1 VRSVLKE
8 QFRQEVE
15 TVGNHRG
22 GIAGM
27 TIGWQEQLRPGVAL
41 KGIVQQATAALI
53 AMDAE
58 RLEEL
63 ALCCAD
69 LNREWDKS
77 GACGRA
83 VSDLR
88 GVESDRNLL
97 KAILSETRANLTVL
111 SRLHT
116 IRLREA
122 LYLESRQSLSRAA
135 EEAEAFG
142 MWMHQER
149 TPDYG
154 DN

>member
-1 VRSVLKE
+1 
-8 QFRQEVE
+8 
-15 TVGNHRG
+15 
-22 GIAGM
+22 M
-27 TIGWQEQLRPGVAL
+27 TIGWQEQLRQGGAL
-41 KGIVQQATAALI
+41 KGIVQQATVALI

-69 LNREWDKS
+69 LNREWDES
-77 GACGRA
+77 GARTRA
-83 VSDLR
+83 ASELR
-88 GVESDRNLL
+88 GAGNDLNLL
-97 KAILSETRANLTVL
+97 KSILRETRANLTVL

-122 LYLESRQSLSRAA
+122 LYLETRRSSGSTQ

-142 MWMHQER
+142 LWMSQER

>member
-1 VRSVLKE
+1 
-8 QFRQEVE
+8 
-15 TVGNHRG
+15 
-22 GIAGM
+22 M
-27 TIGWQEQLRPGVAL
+27 TIGWQEQLRPGLAL

-69 LNREWDKS
+69 LNRERDES
-77 GACGRA
+77 GMLAREATEFRDAG
-83 VSDLR
+83 SDL
-88 GVESDRNLL
+88 NLL

-122 LYLESRQSLSRAA
+122 FFLEASRAPTRA
-135 EEAEAFG
+135 EAEAEAFG
-142 MWMHQER
+142 LWIGRER
-149 TPDYG
+149 TADYG

>member
-1 VRSVLKE
+1 M
-8 QFRQEVE
+8 
-15 TVGNHRG
+15 
-22 GIAGM
+22 A
-27 TIGWQEQLRPGVAL
+27 IGWQEQLRPGVEL
-41 KGIVQQATAALI
+41 TGIVQQATAALI
-53 AMDAE
+53 AMDSE

-69 LNREWDKS
+69 LNREWDES
-77 GACGRA
+77 GAQVHATSELRGA
-83 VSDLR
+83 GSDL
-88 GVESDRNLL
+88 SLL

-122 LYLESRQSLSRAA
+122 LFLESRRSSSRAE
-135 EEAEAFG
+135 EEAEALG
-142 MWMHQER
+142 IWMRQER

>member
-1 VRSVLKE
+1 
-8 QFRQEVE
+8 
-15 TVGNHRG
+15 
-22 GIAGM
+22 M

-69 LNREWDKS
+69 LNREWDGPVARS
-77 GACGRA
+77 QAA
-83 VSDLR
+83 SELR
-88 GVESDRNLL
+88 GVGSDLDLL
-97 KAILSETRANLTVL
+97 KSILRETRANLTVL

-122 LYLESRQSLSRAA
+122 LFLESRQSASRAE

-142 MWMHQER
+142 MWMRQER

>member
-1 VRSVLKE
+1 
-8 QFRQEVE
+8 
-15 TVGNHRG
+15 
-22 GIAGM
+22 
-27 TIGWQEQLRPGVAL
+27 VAL

-69 LNREWDKS
+69 LNREWDE
-77 GACGRA
+77 
-83 VSDLR
+83 SDASMQTATELR
-88 GVESDRNLL
+88 GAGSELSLL
-97 KAILSETRANLTVL
+97 KSILQETRANLTVL
-111 SRLHT
+111 TRLHT
-116 IRLREA
+116 IRLRET
-122 LYLESRQSLSRAA
+122 LFLESRQDSSRAE

-142 MWMHQER
+142 IWMRRER